1 MGNAEHMGTFFAAT
15 KPFGRPL
22 LFLPPL
28 RNESLGRIL
37 GGRSGLGPD
46 RSGGRPLRRC
56 LRRIR
61 QGIGCVVPGRQFVPY
76 DRRACFEGDKW
87 HHVTVRCS
95 DKDEKDMRM
104 WARGLIPYEK
114 ARKKFGFR
122 YPGLPHTYYGMRPEY
137 GNGKF

>member
-1 MGNAEHMGTFFAAT
+1 MFVRVSLIDRELAASFPAVNLYHMIAG
-15 KPFGRPL
+15 
-22 LFLPPL
+22 
-28 RNESLGRIL
+28 
-37 GGRSGLGPD
+37 
-46 RSGGRPLRRC
+46 
-56 LRRIR
+56 
-61 QGIGCVVPGRQFVPY
+61 
-76 DRRACFEGDKW
+76 ACFEGDKW

>member
-1 MGNAEHMGTFFAAT
+1 MLLIRTGFSLIKRHHFVFVRVSLIDRELAASFPAVNLYHMIAG
-15 KPFGRPL
+15 
-22 LFLPPL
+22 
-28 RNESLGRIL
+28 
-37 GGRSGLGPD
+37 
-46 RSGGRPLRRC
+46 
-56 LRRIR
+56 
-61 QGIGCVVPGRQFVPY
+61 
-76 DRRACFEGDKW
+76 ACFEGDKW